1 MRVIGRE
8 SVRGLA
14 AYFGSLVHESAR
26 CDVVAAT
33 RHRSF
38 IASHLLGGLLA
49 LCAFPVYLVL
59 SGKPSLLGAAAF
71 LWLLSPIGIAVFLS
85 RTGRFGVAHFIS
97 AANFAGLVT
106 YSAWLTGGIQS
117 YLIPWMVI
125 VPLEAALSTDRGV
138 VAWAA
143 GTACLGLMVLV
154 VAGSLG
160 YVAAPATVPLSPMLL
175 AGFGALPATAYA
187 TGLAISVQLVQL
199 SSEDAVQVGEERY
212 RLLAENATDMI
223 TRHDGRGR
231 VMFASFASQQLLGTP
246 AAKLYGDGLFEQV
259 HVADRPAYLTALSRC
274 DANNES
280 IAVEFRL
287 RRAGVAHQARYVW
300 VEMRCRPMRS
310 EGAQGDRPS
319 RPGIVAVTREISDR
333 KAQEAELM
341 RTRDEAESSSRA
353 KTLFLAN
360 MSHELRTPLNAVIG
374 FSEILSRELFG
385 NLGEPRYRDYARL
398 IHESGEHL
406 LNVVNDIL
414 DMSKIEAG
422 KFKIVKEPFE
432 VASLVTSCSEIMR
445 HAADKK
451 GITLVTDVT
460 PGLPELAADK
470 RSCKQM
476 LLNVLSNAIKFTDT
490 GGCVRVSA
498 RAEKDAI
505 ALTVTDNGI
514 GIAEGDLPKLGTPFV
529 QADNSYDRSYDGA
542 GLGLS
547 VVKGLARL
555 HGGRLEIAST
565 LGEGTTASI
574 ILPLEGGSE
583 SVESQERVARVS
595 AA

>member
-1 MRVIGRE
+1 
-8 SVRGLA
+8 
-14 AYFGSLVHESAR
+14 
-26 CDVVAAT
+26 
-33 RHRSF
+33 
-38 IASHLLGGLLA
+38 
-49 LCAFPVYLVL
+49 
-59 SGKPSLLGAAAF
+59 
-71 LWLLSPIGIAVFLS
+71 
-85 RTGRFGVAHFIS
+85 
-97 AANFAGLVT
+97 
-106 YSAWLTGGIQS
+106 
-117 YLIPWMVI
+117 
-125 VPLEAALSTDRGV
+125 
-138 VAWAA
+138 
-143 GTACLGLMVLV
+143 
-154 VAGSLG
+154 
-160 YVAAPATVPLSPMLL
+160 MLL
-175 AGFGALPATAYA
+175 AGFGALSATAYA
-187 TGLAISVQLVQL
+187 TGLAISVQLVQH

-259 HVADRPAYLTALSRC
+259 HVADRPTYLTALSRC

-287 RRAGVAHQARYVW
+287 RRAGVA
-300 VEMRCRPMRS
+300 
-310 EGAQGDRPS
+310 
-319 RPGIVAVTREISDR
+319 AVTRDVSDR

-385 NLGEPRYRDYARL
+385 TLGEARYRDYARL

-432 VASLVTSCSEIMR
+432 AASLITSCSEIMR

-470 RSCKQM
+470 RACKQM

-498 RAEKDAI
+498 RVEKDAI
-505 ALTVTDNGI
+505 ALTVADNGI

-547 VVKGLARL
+547 VVKGLVRL

-583 SVESQERVARVS
+583 SVESQGRVARVS